1 MGIGT
6 VNIKDIESFIR
17 DEGMLKEGDIV
28 VAGISGGA
36 DSVCLLHVLNS
47 LKDVI
52 GYDIH
57 AVHVNHMIRGAEA
70 DRDEKFVKKLCEKLG
85 IEISA
90 FHIDIPGIAE
100 KTGMSCEEAGRK
112 ERYDAFARIAEDY
125 VKNTGRRV
133 RIAVAH
139 NKDDMVETVIFNMA
153 RGTSLKGLAGIRPV
167 RENIIRPLLFAGRD
181 EIESY
186 LEELGESYCTDS
198 TNLEDDYTRNRIRH
212 VIIPALKDINQG
224 AVDHIYSAAR
234 DTADVYAGIE
244 KKAAEYLAS
253 FSTQSI
259 QDDIV
264 TAVSF
269 PIIPFELLSDAEQC
283 EAVLA
288 AMEKLAG
295 KRKDITRK
303 HIDMVLDI
311 TRGNSGRSVHLP
323 YDISARRTGDTLI
336 LEVRG
341 CEDNQGIEG
350 TFKKEV
356 FELRGETHFTKN
368 KYTEIVD
375 YDKIKGVL
383 RVRKPETGDSIVIND
398 KGGRKKLSKLFTDLK
413 VDRVMRESWPVV
425 VDDRD
430 VIWVPGLRLSEAY
443 KLDKSSTK
451 AIRLEY
457 ILEGGNPDE

>member
-1 MGIGT
+1 M
-6 VNIKDIESFIR
+6 NIRDIESFIR
-17 DEGMLKEGDIV
+17 EEGMLKEGDIV

-36 DSVCLLHVLNS
+36 DSVCLLHVLSS
-47 LKDVI
+47 LKEVI

-70 DRDEKFVKKLCEKLG
+70 DRDEEFVKKLGEKLG
-85 IEISA
+85 VEVSA
-90 FHIDIPGIAE
+90 FHIDIPRIAE
-100 KTGMSCEEAGRK
+100 ETGMSCEEAGRK
-112 ERYDAFARIAEDY
+112 ERYDAFAEVAAELE
-125 VKNTGRRV
+125 KSTGRRV

-181 EIESY
+181 EIENY
-186 LEELGESYCTDS
+186 LEELGESWVTDS

-244 KKAAEYLAS
+244 RKAAEYLDS
-253 FSTQSI
+253 FTTATV
-259 QDDIV
+259 QDDKV
-264 TAVSF
+264 TGISV
-269 PIIPFELLSDAEQC
+269 PIIPFELLSDAEQS

-288 AMEKLAG
+288 AMERLAG

-311 TRGNSGRSVHLP
+311 TRGSSGRSVHLP
-323 YDISARRTGDTLI
+323 YDITARRTGDILI

-341 CEDNQGIEG
+341 SDELTGMEG
-350 TFKKEV
+350 SFKQEI

-375 YDKIKGVL
+375 YDKIRGIL

-413 VDRVMRESWPVV
+413 VDRVMRESWPVI

-443 KLDKSSTK
+443 KLDKSSTT

>member
-1 MGIGT
+1 M
-6 VNIKDIESFIR
+6 NIRDIENFIR
-17 DEGMLKEGDIV
+17 EEGMLKEGDIV

-36 DSVCLLHVLNS
+36 DSVCLLHVLSS
-47 LKDVI
+47 LKDEI

-70 DRDEKFVKKLCEKLG
+70 DRDENFVKELGEKLG
-85 IEISA
+85 VPVTA
-90 FHIDIPGIAE
+90 FHKDIPKIAAE
-100 KTGMSCEEAGRK
+100 TGMSCEEAGRK
-112 ERYDAFARIAEDY
+112 ERYDAFAEIAEDLEST
-125 VKNTGRRV
+125 TGRRV

-139 NKDDMVETVIFNMA
+139 NKDDMVETVLFNMA
-153 RGTSLKGLAGIRPV
+153 RGSSLKGLAGIRPV

-186 LEELGESYCTDS
+186 LEELGQDYVTDS

-224 AVDHIYSAAR
+224 AVDHIYCAAR

-244 KKAAEYLAS
+244 RKAGEFVDS
-253 FSTQSI
+253 FSTVTT
-259 QDDIV
+259 QDDVV
-264 TAVSF
+264 TGISF
-269 PIIPFELLSDAEQC
+269 SIIPFELLSDAEQS

-288 AMEKLAG
+288 AMERVAG

-303 HIDMVLDI
+303 HIDIILDL
-311 TRGNSGRSVHLP
+311 TRGSSGRGVDLP

-336 LEVRG
+336 IEKRG
-341 CEDNQGIEG
+341 NEENSGIEG
-350 TFKKEV
+350 TFKKEIFNLV
-356 FELRGETHFTKN
+356 GETHFTKN
-368 KYTEIVD
+368 MYTEIVD
-375 YDKIKGVL
+375 YDKIKGVV
-383 RVRKPETGDSIVIND
+383 RVRRPETGDSIVIND

-413 VDRVMRESWPVV
+413 VDRTKRDSWPVV
-425 VDDRD
+425 VDDDD
-430 VIWVPGLRLSEAY
+430 VVWVPGLRLSEAY